1 VVATQSRK
9 APRAMKSEEA
19 VGLLNLACRV
29 VALALAIAAAL
40 KMGGILTL
48 RPGVIEMCAVSI
60 ALSLVK

>member
-1 VVATQSRK
+1 
-9 APRAMKSEEA
+9 MKSEEA